1 MSQGNPASHGHQ
13 TTSGDNS
20 SESGS
25 HKKAKSSLEIVEL
38 KLKKCTSEIEAMKKR
53 QQREW
58 SLQMNNHLRGF
69 YPEEAKSKADQF
81 SSPISQ
87 SAAAHGESPADIENR
102 IHLLQKK
109 LSEYERRKQKL
120 LLEETKSQAAAAES
134 AAAKDQQIQSPA
146 TDALLFNDTHSQG
159 SQQGNLTGLSALSA
173 ANESSA
179 GSAATAM
186 AGSSGNGANSSMGGP
201 SSSSAGAAAS
211 TLTDSMISQSQLH
224 ATPNSTLVNNWNMAG
239 SSHFGNGKLEFL
251 GPTSFGF
258 PGHLDYPDHSGNSN
272 NINSSNG
279 NGNNNNNGNSG
290 NQEDQVGRTVS
301 SSSNPPMH
309 PALKGRVSS
318 SANLNQTA
326 GSNPGDQLITSPLFT
341 SSAFQPSDSAEQT
354 AASQALMALNKS
366 LQNMMQLQAEHHHLV
381 YHLKQQQE
389 KMQSDL
395 EDAQRKLEENQQLV
409 LRELQHSYSQIS
421 EPIHKLSFNL
431 YKSYDQKLDDF
442 KQASLA
448 SMQQLGYSLNVNL
461 RDIKEIKEDV
471 TFMKNR
477 VEIVEKTQKLL
488 GGPAGGGG
496 DSHSPTNYYGLFY
509 KLLDIFLT
517 LATIVL
523 LAFTNLIAS
532 VKFVFL
538 LYPRSIVLL
547 LFLYLSAYYLVDY
560 DRLLDLLDEPAA
572 PRDKQNFGS
581 KLILTLYRAFFPS
594 RVTDARP
601 PAHS

>member
-1 MSQGNPASHGHQ
+1 MSQAK

-25 HKKAKSSLEIVEL
+25 HKKANATSKSSLEIVEL

-69 YPEEAKSKADQF
+69 YPEEAAKSKSDLF

-87 SAAAHGESPADIENR
+87 TSASGHSESPADIENR

-120 LLEETKSQAAAAES
+120 LLEETKNQAAAES
-134 AAAKDQQIQSPA
+134 AAGKDQLTSP
-146 TDALLFNDTHSQG
+146 TTGKHPDYDTHSQG
-159 SQQGNLTGLSALSA
+159 SQQTGNLTIGMSAGNESGNANGPSTSSLVNATGTNGNASTSTGPGNSASA
-173 ANESSA
+173 AA
-179 GSAATAM
+179 I
-186 AGSSGNGANSSMGGP
+186 ANVI
-201 SSSSAGAAAS
+201 
-211 TLTDSMISQSQLH
+211 TDSIMSQSQLH
-224 ATPNSTLVNNWNMAG
+224 ATPNSTLVNSWSNVTG
-239 SSHFGNGKLEFL
+239 SNYGNSAAKLEFL
-251 GPTSFGF
+251 GPTNFGF
-258 PGHLDYPDHSGNSN
+258 SGCLDHTDSTGSSGN
-272 NINSSNG
+272 
-279 NGNNNNNGNSG
+279 
-290 NQEDQVGRTVS
+290 NQEDLGRTQSSS
-301 SSSNPPMH
+301 SSSNPPIH

-318 SANLNQTA
+318 AANLNQTA
-326 GSNPGDQLITSPLFT
+326 GSNPGDQLITSPLFSNT
-341 SSAFQPSDSAEQT
+341 LQAESEQT

-366 LQNMMQLQAEHHHLV
+366 LQSMMQLQAEQHHLV

-448 SMQQLGYSLNVNL
+448 SMQQLSYSLNVNL

-477 VEIVEKTQKLL
+477 VEMVEKTQKLL
-488 GGPAGGGG
+488 GGPGGAG
-496 DSHSPTNYYGLFY
+496 DSQHGSPTNYYGLFY

-560 DRLLDLLDEPAA
+560 ERLLELFDEPAEA
-572 PRDKQNFGS
+572 TRTSSGRETTQNFAS

-594 RVTDARP
+594 RVTGVRP
-601 PAHS
+601 NS